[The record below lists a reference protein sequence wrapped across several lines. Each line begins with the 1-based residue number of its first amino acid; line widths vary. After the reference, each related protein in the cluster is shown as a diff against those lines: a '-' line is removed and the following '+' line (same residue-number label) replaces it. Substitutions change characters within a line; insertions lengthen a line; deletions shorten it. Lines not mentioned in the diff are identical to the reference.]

1 MLPAIHELR
10 FIGPTPNPTEKSHPR
25 RRGVPLANEA
35 QPFAEDGTMA
45 ILYKISNPVVKSFLQ
60 TLSSPYFFAICGKS
74 VYFQASR

>member
-1 MLPAIHELR
+1 M
-10 FIGPTPNPTEKSHPR
+10 
-25 RRGVPLANEA
+25 ANEA